1 MAPVHAVFGLHIVR
15 RGVIF
20 IDLAVAQVAALGMA
34 FALARGVE
42 PDSPTAYWSAVSAAL
57 FGAFLISLTR
67 FRLGRVPHEAMIG
80 IVFVVAS
87 AGSIIVLQ
95 YADHGQEMLKTLLDG
110 QILLVSDRSV
120 VEHTA
125 LVYGLILAGVALL
138 WRPIRRI
145 SEGEPNAPR
154 GFGLVFYDFA
164 FYALLGFVVAS
175 SVKIAGVLV
184 VFTWL
189 VMPAVV
195 ATMWVERLTP
205 SLLIAVPIGWV
216 GSIVGMYVSLK
227 ADPELGGWPTG
238 ASIVVTFGAIVFA
251 NYLVR
256 VLIPEGRKSHL
267 AASRVSEE
275 PSRLTPSAH
284 PPIPNAAHDGHE
296 EDGHAA
302 DAKREEHRRDNR

>member
-1 MAPVHAVFGLHIVR
+1 MWEFLQTMRLPALAALTMAPVHAVFGLHIVR

-42 PDSPTAYWSAVSAAL
+42 PDSPTAYWIAVAAAL
-57 FGAFLISLTR
+57 GGAFLISLTR

-95 YADHGQEMLKTLLDG
+95 YADHGQELLKTLLDG
-110 QILLVSDRSV
+110 QILLISDPAV
-120 VEHTA
+120 VRHTA
-125 LVYGLILAGVALL
+125 IVYGFILLAVALL
-138 WRPIRRI
+138 WRPIRKI
-145 SEGEPNAPR
+145 SEGNPDAPQ
-154 GFGLVFYDFA
+154 GAALIFYDFA

-195 ATMWVERLTP
+195 AMFWLDAITP
-205 SLLIAVPIGWV
+205 SLFVAIPVGWIGSV
-216 GSIVGMYVSLK
+216 LGMYLSLK
-227 ADPELGGWPTG
+227 ADPNLGGWPTG
-238 ASIVVTFGAIVFA
+238 ASMVITFGGIVFA
-251 NYLVR
+251 SYLLR
-256 VLIPEGRKSHL
+256 LFIPERRIHKISVPIGE
-267 AASRVSEE
+267 AAKDE
-275 PSRLTPSAH
+275 P
-284 PPIPNAAHDGHE
+284 
-296 EDGHAA
+296 
-302 DAKREEHRRDNR
+302 